1 MSKRVRGKT
10 LGQGRKRRSG
20 PPTHFCIAPEDLE
33 RLKHGYGGYNW
44 SSEIRDILR
53 RAK

>member
-1 MSKRVRGKT
+1 MSKRVRDNT
-10 LGQGRKRRSG
+10 LGRVRKRRSG
-20 PPTHFCIAPEDLE
+20 PPTHSRIAPEELE
-33 RLKHGYGGYNW
+33 RLKQGYGGYNW

>member
-1 MSKRVRGKT
+1 MIKRVRVNT
-10 LGQGRKRRSG
+10 LGRGKKRRSG
-20 PPTHFCIAPEDLE
+20 APTHSCIAPEELE